1 VFAAYLP
8 PGSRDGVVVLDLP
21 EDATVSDVMRRLG
34 IPADSTRVV
43 LVNGHDAA
51 PEQSLAPDDVVA
63 VFPPLA
69 GGGLGGTC
77 ADYSPRGRGYHKSGY
92 RFQTSDI
99 RAGFA
104 RMGWSGV
111 IYTRHG

>member
-1 VFAAYLP
+1 MFAAYLP

-21 EDATVSDVMRRLG
+21 EDATVGDVMRRLG

-69 GGGLGGTC
+69 GGGHAPEGG
-77 ADYSPRGRGYHKSGY
+77 APRAVSTVPRSISASIAAPSRSTTPLK
-92 RFQTSDI
+92 
-99 RAGFA
+99 
-104 RMGWSGV
+104 
-111 IYTRHG
+111 

>member
-1 VFAAYLP
+1 MFAAYLP

-51 PEQSLAPDDVVA
+51 PERSLAPDDVVA

-69 GGGLGGTC
+69 GGGYAPGEG
-77 ADYSPRGRGYHKSGY
+77 APPAVS
-92 RFQTSDI
+92 
-99 RAGFA
+99 AVA
-104 RMGWSGV
+104 RS
-111 IYTRHG
+111 ISASSAAPSRSTTPLK